1 MTTRQPTRLHVRWLL
16 PLLLMPFFALQ
27 LDAQDSIYSVSASAQ
42 VGSID
47 FRFTHTESF
56 SANELGRVLALKGR
70 GTLYGARRVLGE
82 LPVVPSPG
90 IHKFDPVELQ
100 KDVVRL
106 RRFYQRSGFPAPV
119 IDYQLRS
126 NDEGTVV
133 GVTFLIEEGTPV
145 VLRELWMATR
155 AGAGAMEMPD
165 SLRAAWRK
173 LETELAKGR
182 GLRFGDAEAMELET
196 RTRAWLQDRGYQFA
210 KENTKR
216 QVDSNAV
223 DVTLQIEPGSRR
235 KVDEITVVGNSSVN
249 DRVVLRALPFRRGD
263 WYSASQIEEGRT
275 QVQQI
280 ALFRQ
285 TSVETDT
292 ASQGGTGAAVRIE
305 VREAKPRIALAEVGY
320 ISEGAGVTS
329 QVQWRHPNFTG
340 GARSL
345 TASLEAQTGVGAIGD
360 PQKLLRAS
368 LNLTQPYVATP
379 KLSLIV
385 GPFAEYRDDFQD
397 LSRAIGLSSILLY
410 RLPHLSSIALQYQLS
425 ARRIDEYRLGN
436 APSGSL
442 SFAQLLSLRYPP
454 VVDSLGKNEDKST
467 LALIGTF
474 SRLDNLSNPR
484 SGWTIRPQAEITAPS
499 VLTTVEFARLDI
511 TTSGFVPMSRKVV
524 LTARVSAGR
533 LFPFG
538 KSIPGP
544 LDNPAYSLIR
554 LRDELMTGGGT
565 NDVRGWGGRQMGP
578 KFPDVTADV
587 ESGDTVLTADNYTPF
602 GGLAKVS
609 GTVELRMPLPGMP
622 SSWGTHVF
630 LDAGRVWTPDD
641 RFSLGAFQHDDDFR
655 FSTGAG
661 FSYLTPVGAIR
672 LSLGVKLNPSE
683 LDLRTADDV
692 LQALVEGRPVSSVPE
707 NDWRRLHLHL
717 SFGVAM

>member
-1 MTTRQPTRLHVRWLL
+1 
-16 PLLLMPFFALQ
+16 
-27 LDAQDSIYSVSASAQ
+27 
-42 VGSID
+42 
-47 FRFTHTESF
+47 
-56 SANELGRVLALKGR
+56 
-70 GTLYGARRVLGE
+70 
-82 LPVVPSPG
+82 
-90 IHKFDPVELQ
+90 
-100 KDVVRL
+100 
-106 RRFYQRSGFPAPV
+106 
-119 IDYQLRS
+119 
-126 NDEGTVV
+126 
-133 GVTFLIEEGTPV
+133 
-145 VLRELWMATR
+145 
-155 AGAGAMEMPD
+155 
-165 SLRAAWRK
+165 
-173 LETELAKGR
+173 
-182 GLRFGDAEAMELET
+182 
-196 RTRAWLQDRGYQFA
+196 
-210 KENTKR
+210 
-216 QVDSNAV
+216 
-223 DVTLQIEPGSRR
+223 
-235 KVDEITVVGNSSVN
+235 
-249 DRVVLRALPFRRGD
+249 
-263 WYSASQIEEGRT
+263 
-275 QVQQI
+275 
-280 ALFRQ
+280 
-285 TSVETDT
+285 
-292 ASQGGTGAAVRIE
+292 
-305 VREAKPRIALAEVGY
+305 
-320 ISEGAGVTS
+320 
-329 QVQWRHPNFTG
+329 
-340 GARSL
+340 
-345 TASLEAQTGVGAIGD
+345 
-360 PQKLLRAS
+360 LLRAS

-397 LSRAIGLSSILLY
+397 LSKAVGISSILLY

-442 SFAQLLSLRYPP
+442 SFAQLLSLQFPP
-454 VVDSLGKNEDKST
+454 LVDSLGRNEDKST

-499 VLTTVEFARLDI
+499 ALTTVEFARLDI
-511 TTSGFVPMSRKVV
+511 TTSGFVPVSRKVV

-565 NDVRGWGGRQMGP
+565 NDVRGWGGRQLGP
-578 KFPDVTADV
+578 KFPEITADV
-587 ESGDTVLTADNYTPF
+587 ESSDTVLTADDYLPF

-609 GTVELRMPLPGMP
+609 GTLELRMPLPGMS

-707 NDWRRLHLHL
+707 DDWRRLHLHL